1 MTCASRKD
9 PPALIGAEDA
19 ALDHSSTHCSET
31 ICSRS
36 LFPNSLSH
44 EKHSDKGED
53 EGPRC
58 SRDQDTQQTSFRRA
72 PYIRQKPPLCLDDA
86 RRRSAPDLA
95 STFQVGRN
103 TPS

>member
-1 MTCASRKD
+1 MTCASHKD

-19 ALDHSSTHCSET
+19 ASGRSSTHCSET
-31 ICSRS
+31 ICNHS

-44 EKHSDKGED
+44 EKHSDIGEGG
-53 EGPRC
+53 GPRC

-72 PYIRQKPPLCLDDA
+72 LCIRQKPPLCPDDA
-86 RRRSAPDLA
+86 RRRSAPDRA
-95 STFQVGRN
+95 SIFRGGRN